1 MISFL
6 FFVKIA
12 QNGELRS
19 GDLFPHVFLFPE
31 RSEKP
36 LVYRAAAGAP
46 FLSLIHIWSHPSISI
61 PPLWRGGMEMEGW
74 DLRALAVLERLN
86 AAGHRAVLVLS
97 LIHISCSAGR

>member
-46 FLSLIHIWSHPSISI
+46 SIQSGQQNGRGPRRTVNGRLRTMQRPVSPVSR
-61 PPLWRGGMEMEGW
+61 PP
-74 DLRALAVLERLN
+74 V
-86 AAGHRAVLVLS
+86 
-97 LIHISCSAGR
+97 

>member
-6 FFVKIA
+6 FFCENRPKL
-12 QNGELRS
+12 ESSSS

-46 FLSLIHIWSHPSISI
+46 FHPVRLAERTW
-61 PPLWRGGMEMEGW
+61 PPPTVNG
-74 DLRALAVLERLN
+74 RL
-86 AAGHRAVLVLS
+86 HTMQRPVSPVS
-97 LIHISCSAGR
+97 RPPV

>member
-46 FLSLIHIWSHPSISI
+46 FHPVRSAERTWPRRTVNGRLRTMQRPVSPVSR
-61 PPLWRGGMEMEGW
+61 PP
-74 DLRALAVLERLN
+74 V
-86 AAGHRAVLVLS
+86 
-97 LIHISCSAGR
+97 

>member
-46 FLSLIHIWSHPSISI
+46 LPSSQVSRTDVS
-61 PPLWRGGMEMEGW
+61 P
-74 DLRALAVLERLN
+74 
-86 AAGHRAVLVLS
+86 AAR
-97 LIHISCSAGR
+97 